1 MSKGDKR
8 RQRQIDRLKY
18 AINWDIIFNTL
29 KEMADEVSN
38 EEEEETKQE
47 AKERLPND

>member
-1 MSKGDKR
+1 
-8 RQRQIDRLKY
+8 
-18 AINWDIIFNTL
+18 
-29 KEMADEVSN
+29 MADEVSN